1 MSLSTRGSGSL
12 KYFETQIK
20 DINECVLGTHTC
32 ATDGYCVNTK
42 GAFGCK
48 CKDGYDG
55 DGFTC
60 ENIDECTAPID
71 GVFKC
76 DVNAECT
83 DLTPGF
89 RCDCNTGYD
98 GRGFSGECRDLDEC
112 FLNTHSCDDE
122 SQNCRNTEA
131 SYICLCNAGFKAEGD
146 QCVNINECSDF
157 THKCDPNAFCTDL
170 TPRYR
175 CTCKEGYEGK
185 EFVISALI
193 CSRNPYSRRWIL
205 LYYH

>member
-1 MSLSTRGSGSL
+1 M
-12 KYFETQIK
+12 
-20 DINECVLGTHTC
+20 
-32 ATDGYCVNTK
+32 NTK

-122 SQNCRNTEA
+122 SQTCRNTEA
-131 SYICLCNAGFKAEGD
+131 SYICLCNAGFKPEGD

-185 EFVISALI
+185 EFVISAMI
-193 CSRNPYSRRWIL
+193 C
-205 LYYH
+205 